1 MTYYIQI
8 EDCQNNIE
16 AIVEVNADSKLEAK
30 YKALRALHIDDNLY
44 VITKEDAANVVEEEG
59 IIPIDE
65 DGEEIEI
72 EFDEEEL

>member
-16 AIVEVNADSKLEAK
+16 AIVKVEADSKLEAK

-44 VITKEDAANVVEEEG
+44 IITKEDAATVVEEEG

-65 DGEEIEI
+65 DGGEIDLEE
-72 EFDEEEL
+72 D